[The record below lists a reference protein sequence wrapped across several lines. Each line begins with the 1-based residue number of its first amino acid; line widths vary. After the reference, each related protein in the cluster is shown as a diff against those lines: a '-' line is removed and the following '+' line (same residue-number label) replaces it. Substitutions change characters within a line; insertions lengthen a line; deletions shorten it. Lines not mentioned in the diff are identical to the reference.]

1 MKDNNIYRY
10 LDLKNI
16 KYHKSYSI
24 KKYLTIEIGGIVNC
38 IIFIK
43 KKNDLIDLIK
53 IIIENN
59 ENFVIIG
66 GGSNVLFTDPSPELF
81 VIINNSE
88 SIELI
93 NNYQVKVDSGVSN
106 KELLNW
112 CKYNSICGL
121 EFLAG
126 IPGTIGGAAAVNAGA
141 FGSSMSDI
149 VNEAE
154 VYYLKKGIKNIK
166 PDLFEFKY
174 RDSVFKYGKDI
185 ILSLKLDVD
194 KCSEDDVTSKI
205 KEILKKRGTKH
216 PSYKEKT
223 AGCFFK
229 NPIINGEKRSAGELI
244 ELSGLRGRQ
253 FSNIA
258 VSKRHSNFIINTNNA
273 SFIEISNAV
282 NTVIT
287 ETYAKTDVR
296 LEREVIYILPD
307 GGKK

>member
-1 MKDNNIYRY
+1 MKDNNIYRF
-10 LDLKNI
+10 LDSNNI
-16 KYHKSYSI
+16 KYHKNRSI
-24 KKYLTIEIGGIVNC
+24 KKYLTIEIGDIVNC
-38 IIFIK
+38 IIFINNK
-43 KKNDLIDLIK
+43 IDLIDLTEV
-53 IIIENN
+53 IIGNN
-59 ENFVIIG
+59 KKFIIIG
-66 GGSNVLFTDPSPELF
+66 GGSNVLFTDSSPELF

-106 KELLNW
+106 KKLLNW
-112 CKYNSICGL
+112 CKNNGICGL

-141 FGSSMSDI
+141 FGNSMSGI
-149 VNEAE
+149 INEAE

-174 RDSVFKYGKDI
+174 RNSIFKYGKDI
-185 ILSLKLDVD
+185 ILSLKLNIN
-194 KCSEDDVTSKI
+194 KCTEERVTYRI

-216 PSYKEKT
+216 PGYKEKT

-244 ELSGLRGRQ
+244 ELSGLKGRL
-253 FSNIA
+253 FLNIA

-282 NTVIT
+282 KTVIE
-287 ETYAKTDVR
+287 ETYAKTDVK

-307 GGKK
+307 GKKI